1 LKNAVPDN
9 PCSTATQIVMDS
21 AYEQQARRVGGIR
34 FFSTSNLAMSAEGFR
49 QLGGFSE
56 TFRRPAGEDYDFSAR
71 WQFRGGP
78 AEYVPEAVVHHAH
91 VLTLAGFARQHA
103 NYGRGLFRVRQLIA
117 SRTGAAM
124 RVSPAS
130 FYFSLVPRAFRYGKG
145 VRRFVYTGLVV
156 LSQLATLSGASYE
169 AILVGGAAPSDPAPL
184 PAPPGKTPT

>member
-1 LKNAVPDN
+1 M
-9 PCSTATQIVMDS
+9 TAARLLAAERGACDEIADERKVRRRTPFPELRDRRCEPIPV
-21 AYEQQARRVGGIR
+21 AQQA
-34 FFSTSNLAMSAEGFR
+34 N
-49 QLGGFSE
+49 
-56 TFRRPAGEDYDFSAR
+56 RRPHQRPNRCIGPGRSHTLSIGCAR
-71 WQFRGGP
+71 VHMRFL
-78 AEYVPEAVVHHAH
+78 VHHAH

-130 FYFSLVPRAFRYGKG
+130 FYFSLVPRAFRYGRG
-145 VRRFVYTGLVV
+145 VRRFVYTGLEV